1 MSKKQLIIEKAVEL
15 FAENGFESTSVQQI
29 TERCGISKGAFY
41 LYFKSKDELIIG
53 LIDYFLSNIIS
64 DIEQSVSNEK
74 HTDQLLYN
82 YIYVSLSEFK
92 KHAKFAKLFLKEQV
106 FSYNNDLFNR
116 LQIYMSTLN
125 HILLSIIQRQFP
137 KKNPD
142 MHFELLYAV
151 NGLLK
156 GYTEL
161 FLIDEFPVDL
171 DRLCHSIVEKITII
185 ADHSTVLVFTPE
197 YLGKIN
203 FHLDITKEEVLNKL
217 EEVIQET
224 SDDPIVRDSLLLLKE
239 DLEDPHLNEA
249 IIQGLLKN
257 IRTNTQCRWVA
268 SIYELYIEGSIRATS
283 SE

>member
-116 LQIYMSTLN
+116 LQMYMSTLN

-137 KKNPD
+137 KKNLD

-156 GYTEL
+156 GYSEL
-161 FLIDEFPVDL
+161 FLIDEFSVDL
-171 DRLCHSIVEKITII
+171 DRLCHSIVEKITVI
-185 ADHSTVLVFTPE
+185 ADHSTILVFTPE
-197 YLGKIN
+197 YLGKFN
-203 FHLDITKEEVLNKL
+203 FHLDISKEEVLNKL
-217 EEVIQET
+217 EEAIEET
-224 SDDPIVRDSLLLLKE
+224 SEDPIVRDSLLLLKE
-239 DLEDPHLNEA
+239 DLVNPHLNEA

-257 IRTNTQCRWVA
+257 IRTNSHCRWVA
-268 SIYELYIEGSIRATS
+268 SIYELYLDRATRES
-283 SE
+283 S

>member
-64 DIEQSVSNEK
+64 DIEQSVSNDK
-74 HTDQLLYN
+74 NPDQLLYN
-82 YIYVSLSEFK
+82 YLYVTLREFK

-116 LQIYMSTLN
+116 LQMYMSTLN
-125 HILLSIIQRQFP
+125 HMLLSIIQRQFP

-142 MHFELLYAV
+142 LHFELLYAV

-161 FLIDEFPVDL
+161 FLIDEFSVDI
-171 DRLCHSIVEKITII
+171 DRLCHSIVEKITVI
-185 ADHSTVLVFTPE
+185 ADHSTILVFTPE
-197 YLGKIN
+197 FLRKTN
-203 FHLDITKEEVLNKL
+203 VHLDISKEEVLNKL
-217 EEVIQET
+217 EEVIEET
-224 SDDPIVRDSLLLLKE
+224 SEDPIVRDSLLLLKE
-239 DLEDPHLNEA
+239 DLVNPHLNEA

-257 IRTNTQCRWVA
+257 IRTNSHCRWVA
-268 SIYELYIEGSIRATS
+268 SIYELYLDRATHAS
-283 SE
+283 S

>member
-1 MSKKQLIIEKAVEL
+1 MLKKQLIIEKAVEL

-53 LIDYFLSNIIS
+53 LIDYFWSNIIS

-92 KHAKFAKLFLKEQV
+92 KHEKFAKLFLKEQV

-116 LQIYMSTLN
+116 LQMYMSTLN

-203 FHLDITKEEVLNKL
+203 FHLDISKEEVLNKL

-268 SIYELYIEGSIRATS
+268 SIYELYLESATRASS